1 VIVTDDRERLVA
13 AIYERAGE
21 KQTALEA
28 DGPASGKSKA
38 MGAGLG

>member
-1 VIVTDDRERLVA
+1 MTAKGWWPRSTSA
-13 AIYERAGE
+13 RA